1 MTRKK
6 KEAATPEELKELKK
20 KLKTLDFKFLTV
32 ITIHFF
38 KDLAVKRKG
47 SEIMLT
53 TWEVMFYYRLDV
65 KHLETLCKI
74 GVLHCHPI
82 KDNPEAKWYL
92 NELHEL
98 FFTYPKLL
106 IGKLPGY

>member
-1 MTRKK
+1 MSRKK
-6 KEAATPEELKELKK
+6 KEAATPQELKELKK
-20 KLKTLDFKFLTV
+20 KLKTLDFKFLNV
-32 ITIHFF
+32 ISILFF
-38 KDLAVKRKG
+38 KDKVVENKG

-53 TWEVMFYYRLDV
+53 SWQVKFFYRLDE

-82 KDNPEAKWYL
+82 KDDPEAKWHL
-92 NELHEL
+92 NELHAL

-106 IGKLPGY
+106 IGKVPGY